1 MPTAFPLGAA
11 QGPASPGLPGGR
23 WATYPDKQ
31 LGQDHVALPAG
42 QVQRRPAVRLPAGL
56 VHLIPGAMCQQQDD
70 RPQVL
75 VGRGPQQVLA
85 QGQLHAGQ
93 RGQEELLLIL
103 GPDPPFLLFPTRAS
117 RPARSQS
124 RGAGGGG
131 RRRPLCPATSLCGAC
146 PGGHQGRGDGG
157 DRCAHQNQEGLQESL
172 PSSVQSDP
180 HLEHHLGPLG
190 MQILRPHPSPAPPP
204 ESPEGSIFTSPA
216 GDSDSLRCESQG
228 SGLISFPFHGPG
240 RSALCYPG
248 PAPCRVDATGQR
260 PEPQG

>member
-1 MPTAFPLGAA
+1 MTVRRSSSAVARNRCWPRDSSMQGSGARKSFCSYLA
-11 QGPASPGLPGGR
+11 RIHRSFSSLQEPADRHGHNPGGR
-23 WATYPDKQ
+23 
-31 LGQDHVALPAG
+31 
-42 QVQRRPAVRLPAGL
+42 
-56 VHLIPGAMCQQQDD
+56 
-70 RPQVL
+70 
-75 VGRGPQQVLA
+75 
-85 QGQLHAGQ
+85 
-93 RGQEELLLIL
+93 
-103 GPDPPFLLFPTRAS
+103 
-117 RPARSQS
+117 
-124 RGAGGGG
+124 GGGG